1 MRRAE
6 RKFLCKRKLDRER
19 RRENKRK
26 KKKKRRERNK
36 WTKERKEQTIQYRKV
51 E

>member
-6 RKFLCKRKLDRER
+6 RKFLIKRKLDRER
-19 RRENKRK
+19 RRENEKGK
-26 KKKKRRERNK
+26 KKKKRERKK